1 MNESR
6 AQSVAVA
13 VPGIGGSLLAT
24 LACPLCWPMYAGVL
38 AALGVGGVT
47 YSTLAL
53 PLGVGFLVLA
63 VASLWYRASQR
74 RGYRPLLLGIA
85 GAGLLLAGELAIGSE
100 VVTFSGVG
108 VLIVASVWNAWPS
121 GVCVQRSRD

>member
-1 MNESR
+1 MNGSMAR
-6 AQSVAVA
+6 PVAVA
-13 VPGIGGSLLAT
+13 VPGIGGSLVAT

-38 AALGVGGVT
+38 AAFGVGGVT

-53 PLGVGFLVLA
+53 PG
-63 VASLWYRASQR
+63 ASLWYPASQR

-85 GAGLLLAGELAIGSE
+85 GTGLLLAGELVVGSE

-108 VLIVASVWNAWPS
+108 VVIVASVWNAWPC
-121 GVCVQRSRD
+121 GGCVQRSRN